1 MDMISQQKIDEI
13 KNAADIVEVVGEYV
27 QLQPAGKNLKGLCPF
42 HQEKT
47 PSFFVSPEKKTF
59 HCFGCGENG
68 NAIGFLQKY
77 KRMSFPEALK
87 TLADRYHIALDY
99 TGTAGPDDK
108 AKRLYEITEAATG
121 FYSLAL
127 TNLASGKPA
136 LEYLRKRG
144 LDVHTAQYF
153 ELGLAPDEFDAL
165 YQALKPKYQEL
176 DLLELGLIKK
186 TAEGAYYDL
195 FRDRIIFPI
204 RNEYGKTVGY
214 SGRLFRDSHNEPN
227 KYVNSPFTTI
237 FTKGENL
244 YNLDRAQPAI
254 RTAKRAILYEGFM
267 DVIASVRAGLKEAVA
282 SMGTNL
288 TPEQAKLLKK
298 YTDRVILC
306 YDGDSAGFEAME
318 RAIPLLEAAGLEVR
332 LLLLPEELDPDDY
345 TKKYSSE
352 AYAKY
357 FEANQIDKYE
367 FRYRYL
373 RKHADFRKA
382 AEVERFKVALFG
394 FLLREDSAT
403 VQELYLQTF
412 AKDAGVSPE
421 VVMSDWRHFRLS
433 KALTHQLEEKK
444 KTRMTDLAILDRFN
458 KAERILVSYY
468 AKAAE
473 YRRIIREELGSADFA
488 EDGNAATILT
498 EIGEWTET
506 SEGGDF
512 LPDIP
517 VKCARIA
524 YGPILDAKIGEF
536 TAQELTDCIMT
547 LKERGVEKTIALLRD
562 QAAQAEDNA
571 ERTRILNEIVAQK
584 NKKGTFHGKKG
595 NREKAD

>member
-1 MDMISQQKIDEI
+1 MELISQQKIEEI
-13 KNAADIVEVVGEYV
+13 RNAADIVEVVGEYV

-68 NAIGFLQKY
+68 NAVSFLQKY

-87 TLADRYHIALDY
+87 TLADRYHIVLEY
-99 TGTAGPDDK
+99 TGVAGPDDK

-144 LDVHTAQYF
+144 LDVHTVQYF
-153 ELGLAPDEFDAL
+153 ELGLAPDEFDGL
-165 YQALKPKYQEL
+165 YQALKTKYQEF

-204 RNEYGKTVGY
+204 RNEYGKVVGY
-214 SGRLFRDSHNEPN
+214 SGRLFKSNANEPN

-244 YNLDRAQPAI
+244 WNLDRAQPAI

-298 YTDRVILC
+298 YTDRVVLC

-318 RAIPLLEAAGLEVR
+318 RAVPLLEAAGLEVR
-332 LLLLPEELDPDDY
+332 LLILPEDLDPDDY
-345 TKKYSSE
+345 TKKYSSQ
-352 AYAKY
+352 AYATY

-373 RKHADFRKA
+373 RKHADFGKA

-394 FLLREDSAT
+394 FLLKEDSAT
-403 VQELYLQTF
+403 VQELYLQAF
-412 AKDAGVSPE
+412 AKDAGLPSD
-421 VVMSDWRHFRLS
+421 VVRSDWHHYQLS
-433 KALTHQLEEKK
+433 QALTHQLAEKK

-473 YRRIIREELGSADFA
+473 YRRAIKEELGTAEFA
-488 EDGNAATILT
+488 EDGNAALILT
-498 EIGEWTET
+498 EIEAWAAGAED
-506 SEGGDF
+506 GDY
-512 LPDIP
+512 LAEIP
-517 VKCARIA
+517 AKCVRLA
-524 YGPILDAKIGEF
+524 YGPILAAKVGDF
-536 TAQELTDCIMT
+536 TVQELTDCIMT
-547 LKERGVEKTIALLRD
+547 LKERDVEKTIADLRR
-562 QAAQAEDNA
+562 QAAKTEDTAEK
-571 ERTRILNEIVAQK
+571 TRILNEIVAQK